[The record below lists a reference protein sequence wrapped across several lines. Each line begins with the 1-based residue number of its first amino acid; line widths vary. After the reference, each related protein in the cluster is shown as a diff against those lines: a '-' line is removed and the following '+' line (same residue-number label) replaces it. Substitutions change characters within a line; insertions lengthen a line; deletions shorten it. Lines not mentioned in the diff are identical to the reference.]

1 MEPNGGRIGCETTV
15 QARNDLDRMAG
26 SVTLRP
32 SPHPSQLLR
41 LAAAE
46 GQLWAQEVRNN
57 VRKELRRAAG
67 GWPGTVSEARARLAE
82 FVLPQLNR
90 QGAAATSEDRERA
103 ARALYDSARRTWLAH
118 CDREEAP

>member
-1 MEPNGGRIGCETTV
+1 MDPRGGHSPCETTV
-15 QARNDLDRMAG
+15 HTWDALDRMAG

-32 SPHPSQLLR
+32 SSHPSQLLR

-46 GQLWAQEVRNN
+46 GRIWAQEVRNN

-82 FVLPQLNR
+82 FVLPQLSR
-90 QGAAATSEDRERA
+90 QGSAATSEDRERA

-118 CDREEAP
+118 CDREETP